1 MNWKKVLMLIVIVG
15 GIACM
20 ILSFLDIGTEYN
32 RYVVGVLS
40 GLTVIVPAVIWYS
53 DSKENENRDEHIKLQ
68 DEILG
73 QAVDDINKKA
83 DADQGV
89 Y

>member
-1 MNWKKVLMLIVIVG
+1 MLIVIIG

-20 ILSFLDIGTEYN
+20 ILSFLDIGAEYN
-32 RYVVGVLS
+32 KYVVGVLS

-53 DSKENENRDEHIKLQ
+53 DSKENANRDDRINLQ
-68 DEILG
+68 DKILG
-73 QAVDDINKKA
+73 QAVNDLNKKA
-83 DADQGV
+83 DADQGC